1 MITIDLFGGI
11 RVGGEGVVLTGRA
24 AQKKRV
30 AILPPL
36 VTARDRGLTRD
47 KLITLLWP
55 ETDAPRARHQLA
67 SSLYELRSTLGEAA
81 IVSVADTVQ
90 LNPARVCSDVWVF
103 EDALERGEVER
114 AVLQYCGP
122 FLDGFF
128 LSGTAEFDHWTELER
143 ARLAR
148 RCAEALRTLAEAR
161 ELCSDWSGAASRWR
175 QLAALEPYSG
185 PIVLRLMRALMEAGD
200 RVGAWQC
207 AHAQEATLRAD
218 LDVAPD
224 PDVTALARE
233 IRRPSVGNGLANDR
247 RTRSAS
253 SAAAPQQTAAA
264 EVSSTLPMND
274 YTSSNS
280 AAAGQLTLRAL
291 LRSRRTRIAVTLA
304 LLVMLLSAVWRQSAS
319 RVAAP
324 VQSLAVLPFEERPS
338 DSAHAHFADALTD
351 AVIGELGQ
359 LDHVRVISRASVMRY
374 ARTRKSFATIAR
386 ELGVEALVHGTIAR
400 DAGQVRITLQLV
412 DAAGHRRNWSATL
425 ERALRDIPLLER
437 EISDTIARVLR
448 AKAGMTTNVSFVQ
461 SNSVDAVAYD
471 FYLRGRYAW
480 ALRSREGLER
490 AIVYFRKAIEREP
503 SYAAAF
509 AGLADAYVLLGYLG
523 YYSNADMFQ
532 KGKAAAL
539 RAIELGGARADA
551 YTALGMEYTWER
563 RWSDAEDAFQLAIRL
578 NPGYATA
585 HHWYSL
591 ELVTLGR
598 FDEARREA
606 RIASELDPLSLQ
618 INNTYGIVLYYAGDT
633 AAAVRQF
640 AKTVAGEPDSLW
652 IRQNPWLL
660 GNMGRVY
667 AGAGRTEEALRLIE
681 RAVALVPGHPRALGD
696 LAVVY
701 AQMGDRQRA
710 LAVFARADSANEQYP
725 FWRANLFASMVE
737 PDSAFTWLA
746 RVREWSP
753 SIMSALRGPSLVR
766 LHNDARW
773 ASLLRQLGLR

>member
-11 RVGGEGVVLTGRA
+11 RVGGEGVVLSGRA
-24 AQKKRV
+24 AQKKRL

-47 KLITLLWP
+47 KLIALLWP

-67 SSLYELRSTLGEAA
+67 SSLYELRSTLGESA
-81 IVSVADTVQ
+81 IVSVSDTLQ
-90 LNPARVCSDVWVF
+90 LNPARVQSDVWVF

-114 AVLQYCGP
+114 ALLQYGGP

-128 LSGTAEFDHWTELER
+128 LSGTAEFDQWCELER

-148 RCAEALRTLAEAR
+148 RCAEAIRTLAEAR
-161 ELCSDWSGAASRWR
+161 ELCGDWSGAATRWR

-207 AHAQEATLRAD
+207 AHAQEAALRTD

-224 PDVTALARE
+224 PEVTALARE
-233 IRRPSVGNGLANDR
+233 IRRPSDTDGLASDR
-247 RTRSAS
+247 RARSAS
-253 SAAAPQQTAAA
+253 SAVAPQQTAAA
-264 EVSSTLPMND
+264 DVSSTLPTND
-274 YTSSNS
+274 YTASNP
-280 AAAGQLTLRAL
+280 AAAGQLKLRAL
-291 LRSRRTRIAVTLA
+291 LRARRTRIAVTLL
-304 LLVMLLSAVWRQSAS
+304 LLVLLFSAVWRQRAS
-319 RVAAP
+319 LIAAP
-324 VQSLAVLPFEERPS
+324 VQSLAVLPFEERS
-338 DSAHAHFADALTD
+338 GDSAHAYFADALTD
-351 AVIGELGQ
+351 AVIGELGR
-359 LDHVRVISRASVMRY
+359 LDHVRVISRASVMHF
-374 ARTRKSFATIAR
+374 AQTRKSFATIAR

-412 DAAGHRRNWSATL
+412 DAAGDRRNWSATL
-425 ERALRDIPLLER
+425 ERALRDVPLLER

-448 AKAGMTTNVSFVQ
+448 AKAGTRSNVSLVR
-461 SNSVDAVAYD
+461 SNPVDAVAYD

-480 ALRSREGLER
+480 AVRSKEGLER
-490 AIVYFRKAIEREP
+490 AIVYCRKAIEREP

-523 YYSNADMFQ
+523 FYANADMFP

-551 YTALGMEYTWER
+551 YTALGMAYTWER
-563 RWSDAEDAFQLAIRL
+563 RWSDAEDAFQLAIQL
-578 NPGYATA
+578 SPGYATA

-598 FDEARREA
+598 FDEARRES

-618 INNTYGIVLYYAGDT
+618 INNTHGIVLYYAGDT

-640 AKTVAGEPDSLW
+640 AKTVTGEPDSLW
-652 IRQNPWLL
+652 IMQNPWLL

-667 AGAGRTEEALRLIE
+667 ASAGRTEEALRLIE
-681 RAVALVPGHPRALGD
+681 RAVALIPGHPRILGD
-696 LAVVY
+696 LAVVH

-710 LAVFARADSANEQYP
+710 RAVFARADSANEQYP
-725 FWRANLFASMVE
+725 FWRANLFASMGE
-737 PDSAFTWLA
+737 RDSAFIWLA

-753 SIMSALRGPSLVR
+753 SIMAALRGPNFVR
-766 LHNDARW
+766 LQNDPRYS
-773 ASLLRQLGLR
+773 SLLRQLGLQ